1 MTIMTSEE
9 GDDMQP
15 SNSLASS
22 SPPPLPPSIDD
33 LMENEDYDQKWITKH
48 WK

>member
-9 GDDMQP
+9 EDDMQP

-22 SPPPLPPSIDD
+22 SPLLSSIDD
-33 LMENEDYDQKWITKH
+33 LMENEDYDQK
-48 WK
+48 